1 MLLRHNVRCMQIEV
15 VTTLRDIPAPAWDA
29 LSSGAPGALFVSHAY
44 LNAMHETGC
53 AVAKTGW
60 QPQYLLARDDNGELI
75 GALPLYL
82 KAHSYGEYVFDWAWA
97 NAFEQAGGDYY
108 PKLLCAVPFTPCT
121 GPRALA
127 RTVEVQS
134 ALIAAARTLA
144 SKMGV
149 SSLHALFPDDE
160 EILLWKENDLS
171 IRQGVQFHWIN
182 HGFET
187 FDAMLAAMTHDK
199 RKRIKQDRRYVTE
212 AGVTWRT
219 SRGHDISEEDLA
231 FFYRCYEGT
240 YAAHMSTP
248 YLSLKFFQ
256 HIVRDCN
263 DAIVLFIGE
272 REGAKLCSSLCIVD
286 GDTMY
291 GRYWGTMQPLKSL
304 HFEACYYQPLA
315 WCIANKLQR
324 FEGGAQGAHK
334 LARGLLPTA
343 TYSAHWI
350 ANKNFAKAVDNFLK
364 RETAGV
370 KHTLD
375 ELSESSPFKVSTA
388 S

>member
-1 MLLRHNVRCMQIEV
+1 MKIEV
-15 VTTLRDIPAPAWDA
+15 VDTIRDILAHEWDR
-29 LSSGAPGALFVSHAY
+29 LSDGAPGAIFVSHAY
-44 LNAMHETGC
+44 LNALHETDC

-60 QPQYLLARDDNGELI
+60 QAQYLLAREDDDALV

-121 GPRALA
+121 GPRALSK
-127 RTVEVQS
+127 RGDVQT
-134 ALIAAARTLA
+134 ALIDAARTLA
-144 SKMGV
+144 AKMGV
-149 SSLHALFPDDE
+149 SSLHALFPDAE
-160 EILLWKENDLS
+160 EAKRWQSSQLLM
-171 IRQGVQFHWIN
+171 RQGVQFHWIN
-182 HGFET
+182 HGFQS

-199 RKRIKQDRRYVTE
+199 RKRIKQDRRYVAE

-219 SRGHDISEEDLA
+219 ARGAAIDPNDLA
-231 FFYRCYEGT
+231 FFYGCYEGT
-240 YAAHMSTP
+240 YAAHGSTP
-248 YLSLKFFQ
+248 YLSLAFFER
-256 HIVRDCN
+256 IVRDCG

-272 REGAKLCSSLCIVD
+272 RHGARLCTSLCIVD
-286 GDTMY
+286 GETMY
-291 GRYWGTMQPLKSL
+291 GRYWGTMEPLKSL

-315 WCIANKLQR
+315 WCIEHHIQR

-350 ANKNFAKAVDNFLK
+350 ANKSFANAVDNFLK

-370 KHTLD
+370 LHTLD
-375 ELSESSPFKVSTA
+375 ELSESSPFKANA